1 VSLLL
6 NCIGS
11 AVYVGTIAGVIQTG
25 GVATKV
31 GLAYA
36 LTNVHAVA
44 VMVVV
49 SVMCGCLLWYG
60 ECSRGNSYCRND
72 CCNCQSHVLVIHLFS
87 KPLFHY
93 SIFELLH
100 MKC

>member
-1 VSLLL
+1 MSLLL

-11 AVYVGTIAGVIQTG
+11 AVYVGTIASVIQTG
-25 GVATKV
+25 RVATKV

-49 SVMCGCLLWYG
+49 SVMCQCLL
-60 ECSRGNSYCRND
+60 
-72 CCNCQSHVLVIHLFS
+72 
-87 KPLFHY
+87 
-93 SIFELLH
+93 
-100 MKC
+100 

>member
-1 VSLLL
+1 MSLLL
-6 NCIGS
+6 NCMGS
-11 AVYVGTIAGVIQTG
+11 AVYVGTIASVIQTG

-49 SVMCGCLLWYG
+49 SVMCQCLLWYG
-60 ECSRGNSYCRND
+60 ECSRGHSYCRYD
-72 CCNCQSHVLVIHLFS
+72 CCNCQSRVLVIHLFS
-87 KPLFHY
+87 ELIFHY

-100 MKC
+100 NNW